1 MATLTKQKTLLFIG
15 RLCTELAN
23 YLDKV
28 GAILAKDRRLSPE
41 DTEQLKIAYRKLA
54 DATGYEIPTEQKEQA
69 ITGGAGTDKGQ
80 EVEPPTNEETNNY
93 TLEDWIKDLTARGG
107 RVKSVPEM
115 LAEQM
120 TTGGKKERLT
130 DFTELLRVARED
142 KLIVYNRGA
151 RAYYWGEE
159 YTNREIAYFIRK
171 ANEILKIE
179 NPTGKKHKQRGY
191 KLEKQGVF
199 FVPWV
204 AFIKN
209 LTAQQLSE
217 ANRGIDDFTI
227 YTRIDSILSKLGE
240 EK

>member
-15 RLCTELAN
+15 RLCTELAD

-41 DTEQLKIAYRKLA
+41 DTEQLKTAYRKLA
-54 DATGYEIPTEQKEQA
+54 EATGYEIPAEQKEQA
-69 ITGGAGTDKGQ
+69 ITGVVSTDKGQ

-93 TLEDWIKDLTARGG
+93 TLDDWIKDLTARGG

-120 TTGGKKERLT
+120 
-130 DFTELLRVARED
+130 
-142 KLIVYNRGA
+142 
-151 RAYYWGEE
+151 
-159 YTNREIAYFIRK
+159 FIRK

-217 ANRGIDDFTI
+217 ANRGIDDFTR